1 MKNIIPFS
9 KKQRECPALGHS
21 IASADCG
28 GNRGSRY
35 KCPAAC
41 PFNPW
46 SPENYGMA
54 LEIDTNVIE
63 KVTRRIACEHRSNGE
78 PLTFRGGDDLE
89 TNEFFINEILHKPDA
104 QGRTFFQ
111 RWEAEKFT
119 GLNNDERFFFK
130 AYSEIRSAAVEVLEF
145 RGNDECV
152 VRDRLDLHSPPMLIH
167 DRSLSAG
174 AVRFSSMLART
185 FPMPHYT
192 RMHGA
197 AVPIPEVGTLDAE
210 EIIAAIAAHLGGPTG
225 GEPMRNWLNSNMT
238 RMLQAFSA
246 LNSEFRRIMIESSKV
261 VETRTTYKLNC
272 ELEEIAS
279 LLEGHTDT
287 IPTDPMDED
296 TAKGFYYSWDW
307 LFPKDD
313 DATLIK
319 INSVGRPVLGTILL
333 GDTKIQM
340 ATMQESRH
348 IRLRI
353 AFEKMSGKR
362 VTFVDEKKTDHTH
375 HLSSDNPNSCDMALV
390 PPDLLRH
397 APRLEFTTRVLS
409 QDEVQR
415 AQGDAWSLMIE
426 HYKNW
431 MDMEIAALD
440 GRTPR
445 QAVADPVMRP
455 RVASIVKNMIR
466 KSDIRRK
473 ENGGNEDL
481 AWIAKELGLEELG
494 ALETPPIPISDQ
506 HFPEHPLPTSTT
518 TWKKYD

>member
-1 MKNIIPFS
+1 
-9 KKQRECPALGHS
+9 
-21 IASADCG
+21 
-28 GNRGSRY
+28 
-35 KCPAAC
+35 
-41 PFNPW
+41 
-46 SPENYGMA
+46 MA
-54 LEIDTNVIE
+54 LEIDTNIIE
-63 KVTRRIACEHRSNGE
+63 KVTRRIACEHKSNRE

-89 TNEFFINEILHKPDA
+89 TNEFFIKEILHKPDA

-111 RWEAEKFT
+111 RWEAENFM

-130 AYSEIRSAAVEVLEF
+130 AYSGIRSAAVEVLEF

-152 VRDRLDLHSPPMLIH
+152 VRDRLDLNSPPMLIH
-167 DRSLSAG
+167 DRALSAG
-174 AVRFSSMLART
+174 AVRFTRVLART
-185 FPMPHYT
+185 FSMPHYT
-192 RMHGA
+192 RIHGA

-210 EIIAAIAAHLGGPTG
+210 EIIAAIAAHLGGPAG

-238 RMLQAFSA
+238 RMSCAFSS
-246 LNSEFRRIMIESSKV
+246 LNSEFHRIVLESSKV
-261 VETRTTYKLNC
+261 VETRTTYELNC
-272 ELEEIAS
+272 KSEEIAS
-279 LLEGHTDT
+279 LIEGHTDV
-287 IPTDPMDED
+287 IPTNPMQED
-296 TAKGFYYSWDW
+296 MAKGFHNSWDW

-313 DATLIK
+313 DTTHMK
-319 INSVGRPVLGTILL
+319 IHSVGRPLLGSILL
-333 GDTKIQM
+333 GDMKIQIT
-340 ATMQESRH
+340 TMQESRH
-348 IRLRI
+348 VKLRS
-353 AFEKMSGKR
+353 AFEKVAGQR
-362 VTFVDEKKTDHTH
+362 VSFVDEKKTEHTH
-375 HLSSDNPNSCDMALV
+375 HLSSDNLNSCDMELI

-409 QDEVQR
+409 RNETQC

-431 MDMEIAALD
+431 MDREIEVLD

-445 QAVADPVMRP
+445 QAVTDTVMRP

-481 AWIAKELGLEELG
+481 AWIAKELGLEELV
-494 ALETPPIPISDQ
+494 ALETPPIPIPDQ